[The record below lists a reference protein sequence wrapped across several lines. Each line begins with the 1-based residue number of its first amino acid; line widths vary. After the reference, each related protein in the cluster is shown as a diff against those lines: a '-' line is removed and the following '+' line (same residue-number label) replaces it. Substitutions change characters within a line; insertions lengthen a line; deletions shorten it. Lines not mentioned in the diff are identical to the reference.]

1 MPDTLSEDIPDTAEK
16 VEYFDFDSGAS
27 PTVPENTN
35 SVDASITPAESS
47 QTEEILEEDIVDTAI
62 LSEEN
67 KEVSLDEKTSIETFE
82 DSQKENK
89 SILPEISPQKYIS
102 EVNVAPSEHLVDD
115 TPQKNHTE
123 TLFALINN
131 IRTMIARGQTTE
143 ARVLVIQ

>member
-1 MPDTLSEDIPDTAEK
+1 MED
-16 VEYFDFDSGAS
+16 YDFDSGAS
-27 PTVPENTN
+27 PTVPEDTN

-47 QTEEILEEDIVDTAI
+47 QTEEILEEDVIDKEI
-62 LSEEN
+62 LPEEN
-67 KEVSLDEKTSIETFE
+67 KEISLDEKSPEETFE

-89 SILPEISPQKYIS
+89 SILPEMSPQKHIS
-102 EVNVAPSEHLVDD
+102 EVNISPSEHLVDD